1 LLEKSEFKTDG
12 YKIPMAEIK
21 SNEIAKDLVE
31 VETPVS
37 VWGARNY
44 DLDLAEPPVS
54 LKERFKGKDWSA

>member
-1 LLEKSEFKTDG
+1 
-12 YKIPMAEIK
+12 MAEIK
-21 SNEIAKDLVE
+21 SNEIAKDEVE

-44 DLDLAEPPVS
+44 DLELAEPPVS